1 MKAFFTI
8 LITLL
13 SLPFYAVSP
22 KSTGAPKAQAIV
34 IGFQGVSISYDA
46 AGNRVFRSSMPQ
58 IELPGTEAPQPVDTM
73 ITHAPDPSGDET
85 GPVEEP

>member
-34 IGFQGVSISYDA
+34 IGFQGISMSYDA
-46 AGNRVFRSSMPQ
+46 AGPRQR
-58 IELPGTEAPQPVDTM
+58 
-73 ITHAPDPSGDET
+73 
-85 GPVEEP
+85 